1 MVKVLKIIGENIN
14 TELTINTP
22 LAVIIRDIFYEGDW
36 ETMEEDLSKNE
47 IMKNEIHVCKTIE
60 ENIVDL
66 GEEIYQ
72 PISYLELRDWMDEV
86 GIKTG
91 DLQHVSLNG
100 LYDLALE
107 HSDKGL
113 YDVAHDIIDFML
125 DIDPHYAPAYELKGS
140 LLLEQSRIEEG
151 LVFLDKAVEIDP
163 WMIEAYSSLGEAYF
177 NLGDYEKAAYYWE
190 KEIEKAPEN
199 KLTYFMLA
207 EAYEKMGDHKKAINT
222 LEKLLHRDPESI
234 LALYEIAGLCRK
246 LGNEEKAK
254 EFEDKIAS
262 TTPKYSSDLD
272 VWAKVM
278 MRRGEYEKVIEVL
291 EGFLEKSKLN
301 TNIKVLL
308 VIPYVKTGR
317 IEDAKNLVN
326 ELKDNN
332 IWYYYGKKE
341 LYNELL
347 NREEK
352 EACGIS

>member
-1 MVKVLKIIGENIN
+1 MKLVKIVGENVN
-14 TELTINTP
+14 TEITINTP

-36 ETMEEDLSKNE
+36 EAMEGDLFKNE
-47 IMKNEIHVCKTIE
+47 IMKKEIAVCKAIE

-72 PISYLELRDWMDEV
+72 PVSFLELRDWMEDV
-86 GIKTG
+86 GIKVD

-107 HSDKGL
+107 HADKGM
-113 YDVAHDIIDFML
+113 YDVAYEIISFML

-140 LLLEQSRIEEG
+140 LLLEQGRIEEG

-177 NLGDYEKAAYYWE
+177 NLGDYERAAYYWE

-207 EAYEKMGDHKKAINT
+207 EAYEKMGDRKKAINT

-234 LALYEIAGLCRK
+234 LALYEIADLYRK
-246 LGNEEKAK
+246 IGEEGKAK

-262 TTPKYSSDLD
+262 TTPKYTSDLE

-278 MRRGEYEKVIEVL
+278 MRRKEYEKVIEVL
-291 EGFLEKSKLN
+291 EEFLEKSKLN

-326 ELKDNN
+326 EIKDNN
-332 IWYYYGKKE
+332 VWYYYGKKE
-341 LYNELL
+341 LYNEFLT
-347 NREEK
+347 EEER